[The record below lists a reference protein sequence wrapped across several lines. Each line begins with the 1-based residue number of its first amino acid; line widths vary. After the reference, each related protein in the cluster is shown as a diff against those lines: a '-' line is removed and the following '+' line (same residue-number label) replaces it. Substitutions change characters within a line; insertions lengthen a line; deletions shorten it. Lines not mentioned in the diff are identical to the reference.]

1 MVEKV
6 MDKNY
11 SMKTIHRTIKI
22 IKSFTL
28 TTPSLTMTE
37 LNEIT
42 GISIP
47 SLQRILS
54 TLVYEGFLQRNEK
67 TKKYQLGME
76 LYFLGN
82 LVQKNSNI
90 LNAAMAV
97 MERIREETTESVS
110 LNTLFQNK
118 SQKCIAFLKS
128 YHELV
133 TDVHIGIVSPLHAGA
148 SAKAILAHLSDD
160 EISKYLE
167 SYQLVKF
174 SESTITDRDRLVNEL
189 QEIRSNGYAISYGER
204 VKGTFSV
211 SVPIFSSVN
220 HVEDSMSITMPI
232 ARLEEYDLDNLI
244 SILKAGSNE
253 VSQKLLQRS
262 EILEY

>member
-1 MVEKV
+1 MEEKV

-22 IKSFTL
+22 IKSFSL
-28 TTPSLTMTE
+28 TKPSLSMTE
-37 LNEIT
+37 LNEMT

-90 LNAAMAV
+90 LNAAMEV
-97 MERIREETTESVS
+97 MERIREETSESVS

-133 TDVHIGIVSPLHAGA
+133 TEIHIGLVSPLHAGA
-148 SAKAILAHLSDD
+148 SAKVILAHMTED
-160 EISKYLE
+160 EIRKYLE
-167 SYQLVKF
+167 SHPLEKF
-174 SESTITDRDRLVNEL
+174 SESTIHDRDKLVDEL
-189 QEIRSNGYAISYGER
+189 KQIRQNGYAVSYGER
-204 VKGTFSV
+204 VKGAFSV
-211 SVPIFSSVN
+211 SVPIFSSID
-220 HVEDSMSITMPI
+220 HVEDSMSITIPI
-232 ARLEEYDLDNLI
+232 ARMEEYDVNNLI
-244 SILKAGSNE
+244 SILKGGSSE
-253 VSQKLLQRS
+253 VTKKLLQRS
-262 EILEY
+262 DSLDF